1 MVVWRR
7 VPWGNRHQ
15 GFARSWR
22 HKTWPTNWIIF
33 SSTRRASSHTDGDE
47 RGACAAIQIS
57 IIATSPP
64 SPPSPPPHAVPG
76 RLLCITT
83 IYLDDASGGA
93 WCIDSRPKSG
103 RVWRVVM
110 VCCAACAAAAHCT
123 TLHTTPSCMCHCT
136 GLRSNLTERSR
147 YQLPRGWELCVVYEF
162 YVTQVSPRIPPPLP
176 KTELARPLPTLAGRC
191 ATPHPSWLSITC
203 SCDLLHRHPSL

>member
-1 MVVWRR
+1 MFLGATGIKDLRGRGDTRPGPPTGSFFPQHGGR
-7 VPWGNRHQ
+7 VH
-15 GFARSWR
+15 
-22 HKTWPTNWIIF
+22 
-33 SSTRRASSHTDGDE
+33 TRTVTE

-123 TLHTTPSCMCHCT
+123 TLHTTPSCMRHCT